1 MSTSD
6 KLEVECKEDEG
17 VISEKEEVKVSVET
31 EPLVIK
37 GNFCRRSMAVLY
49 KTITMLFFCGTFS
62 YFMANEPQPLSVLE
76 ALTYQVQFTPQNP
89 IQSNINS
96 RGWFC
101 FVFTL

>member
-1 MSTSD
+1 MSIKGKPED
-6 KLEVECKEDEG
+6 ECKDDQR

-31 EPLVIK
+31 EPLVIE

-62 YFMANEPQPLSVLE
+62 YFMANEPEPLSVLE

-89 IQSNINS
+89 IHTDVNS

-101 FVFTL
+101 FVFIL

>member
-1 MSTSD
+1 MSINNKS
-6 KLEVECKEDEG
+6 EVECKEDER
-17 VISEKEEVKVSVET
+17 VISEKEEVKVPVET
-31 EPLVIK
+31 EPLVIE

-76 ALTYQVQFTPQNP
+76 ALTYQVQCTNANL
-89 IQSNINS
+89 IQTNINS

-101 FVFTL
+101 FVSIL